1 MVTLIYRTNSPRQTL
16 ISMPEF
22 LDQRSRMDVVTGKG
36 DTYERPSQVRPQTGP
51 LLVFHCWL
59 QMCMWGVMLLGCSH
73 NPSHDSRTHTAL
85 SNLKPVTK
93 PIPVP
98 FVRQMVY
105 VPVYSAIDLG
115 TDIKMNMLELAAT
128 LSVRN
133 VSVRYPLVLESV
145 RYYDSSGKQVR
156 EYVSTPS
163 ELKPLA
169 TAEFVIA
176 RNDTSGGPGAKF
188 LVRSAGPP
196 EMNEPL
202 IEAIMVGRS
211 ANAMVSFTSSG
222 RTLKDEAQR

>member
-1 MVTLIYRTNSPRQTL
+1 
-16 ISMPEF
+16 
-22 LDQRSRMDVVTGKG
+22 
-36 DTYERPSQVRPQTGP
+36 
-51 LLVFHCWL
+51 
-59 QMCMWGVMLLGCSH
+59 MCIWAVMLLGCSH
-73 NPSHDSRTHTAL
+73 NASQDSRTRAAL

-93 PIPVP
+93 PLPVP
-98 FVRQMVY
+98 FVRETVY

-145 RYYDSSGKQVR
+145 SYYDSSGKQVR

-169 TAEFVIA
+169 TDDFVIA

-188 LVRSAGPP
+188 LVRWAGPP

-202 IEAIMVGRS
+202 IEAIMIGRS
-211 ANAMVSFTSSG
+211 ANAMIAFTSPG
-222 RTLKDEAQR
+222 RTLKDETQR